1 MPSLGNCPNST
12 DPRIIFAASFLIKNL
27 TSKDV
32 VQKAAVRLNLSDS
45 RFRHL
50 FTRQMSVSPARYLKQ
65 LRLQKAKDLLENS
78 ALSVKEVMAA
88 VGMSDFSHFVRDFK
102 DMYGLSPLSLRRASW
117 LGRLDDCFAP
127 AKVANR

>member
-1 MPSLGNCPNST
+1 MPSLGNRPNST
-12 DPRIIFAASFLIKNL
+12 DPRIIFAASFLIKNFP
-27 TSKDV
+27 SKDV
-32 VQKAAVRLNLSDS
+32 LQKAALRLNLSKS

-50 FTRQMSVSPARYLKQ
+50 FTREMSVSPARYLKQ